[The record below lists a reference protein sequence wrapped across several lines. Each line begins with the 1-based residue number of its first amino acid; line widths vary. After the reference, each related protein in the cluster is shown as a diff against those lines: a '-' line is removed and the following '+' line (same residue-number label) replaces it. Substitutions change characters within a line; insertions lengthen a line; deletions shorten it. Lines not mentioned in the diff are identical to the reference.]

1 MSRIVFVM
9 KTLVR
14 QEAGERDAGVHA
26 LVLSIARFIQRA
38 RDSHDTAL
46 RRLAEFQ
53 AAVAAADIPLLIAAL
68 DPSGGGEGSCV
79 PIAESDRLSYTV
91 VRILS
96 SNSAARCH
104 ALVEAGCVAPL
115 VALLSS
121 TTAEVQS
128 QAAGALCNISADVT
142 SAALI
147 VAHGGAPLLR
157 LPAKHA
163 TMTFASVALRNV
175 RAAAEPLRVVGSVDA
190 ADSDSVVVAAAA
202 LRALPDV
209 TLAAPLPC
217 GALAGASSPPPPP
230 PAVSVAVALCR
241 PRAM

>member
-1 MSRIVFVM
+1 MRACTRWCSASRASSSAPVTVM
-9 KTLVR
+9 TRHWPAGRVPGGSGCCRHPAAHRCTGSERRRRGVVR
-14 QEAGERDAGVHA
+14 
-26 LVLSIARFIQRA
+26 
-38 RDSHDTAL
+38 
-46 RRLAEFQ
+46 
-53 AAVAAADIPLLIAAL
+53 
-68 DPSGGGEGSCV
+68 

-96 SNSAARCH
+96 SKSAARCH

-175 RAAAEPLRVVGSVDA
+175 RAAAEPLRVGSVDPVPPGAA